1 MVNNGFLQ
9 INTEGSIYQFA
20 VLFSNVA
27 YVFLPI
33 LIAYSGAKVFGANPY
48 LGAVI
53 GMIMI
58 HPDLQNAW
66 TVATEGVQKTQK
78 YFLDCGRLTWSDIR
92 GMCNSGYY
100 SGIHIKRHLK
110 KDCTK

>member
-1 MVNNGFLQ
+1 MRGLPKPVKKANPFQRLIKTIGDIFVPIIPAIVSGGFLMGIMEALNFMVNNGFLQ

-33 LIAYSGAKVFGANPY
+33 LIVYSGAKVFGANPY
-48 LGAVI
+48 LGAGI

-58 HPDLQNAW
+58 HPDLQNA
-66 TVATEGVQKTQK
+66 
-78 YFLDCGRLTWSDIR
+78 
-92 GMCNSGYY
+92 
-100 SGIHIKRHLK
+100 
-110 KDCTK
+110 